1 MITALIAD
9 ASVPAWDRGLVQSI
23 NDVTLGLAPDHTTTW
38 SFGVMNDDGEV
49 YRRIVAESSAECVA
63 LVGLLRSSV
72 QAGEVGWPACNAE
85 AAVRQSVGRQADRL
99 RRTKSSMRCRS
110 CSSYAARPLSSASVT
125 GRSAQL
131 CR

>member
-1 MITALIAD
+1 
-9 ASVPAWDRGLVQSI
+9 
-23 NDVTLGLAPDHTTTW
+23 
-38 SFGVMNDDGEV
+38 MNDDGEV

-63 LVGLLRSSV
+63 LVEHFSGLQFKLV
-72 QAGEVGWPACNAE
+72 KLDGQP
-85 AAVRQSVGRQADRL
+85 AVRKLPFGNLGRQADRL

>member
-1 MITALIAD
+1 MITALIAG

-63 LVGLLRSSV
+63 LVEHFSGLQFKLV
-72 QAGEVGWPACNAE
+72 KID
-85 AAVRQSVGRQADRL
+85 RQPV
-99 RRTKSSMRCRS
+99 MRKLPFGS
-110 CSSYAARPLSSASVT
+110 P
-125 GRSAQL
+125 
-131 CR
+131 